1 MIAGLL
7 LAAGESTRM
16 GSPKPLLDW
25 GGQPL
30 VSYQVRQLQR
40 AGCDLV
46 VVVLGS
52 RAERVAPFVEPLGVA
67 VVLNP
72 DYAQG
77 RASSVRAAAGAI
89 PPTPEWVLVLGV
101 DQPRPATVI
110 RQIIVAAKASPGS
123 IVMPVY
129 RKRFGHPTAFSG
141 RLLGEMRAV
150 DDATLGLRAV
160 VRRHETEMEL
170 AEIDAAV
177 VRLDLNT
184 PEDYRRARAD
194 RNLWRR

>member
-1 MIAGLL
+1 MIAALL

-25 GGQPL
+25 GGEPL
-30 VSYQVRQLQR
+30 VSYQVHQLQR
-40 AGCDLV
+40 SGCGLV

-52 RAERVAPFVEPLGVA
+52 RAGRVLPFVEALGVE

-77 RASSVRAAAGAI
+77 RASSVRVGAAVI

-101 DQPRPATVI
+101 DQPRPARVI
-110 RQIIVAAKASPGS
+110 RKVIAAARTSTGS

-129 RKRFGHPTAFSG
+129 RGRFGHPTAFSG
-141 RLLGEMRAV
+141 RLLSQMCAV
-150 DDATLGLRAV
+150 EDATLGLRAV
-160 VRRHETEMEL
+160 VRRNEKQMEFV
-170 AEIDAAV
+170 EIDDPV
-177 VRLDLNT
+177 VRTDLNT
-184 PEDYRRARAD
+184 PEDYRRARVD
-194 RNLWRR
+194 RKRWRS